1 MMRVG
6 PGGAG
11 NSWVANTASLQ
22 GSSERRSALEL
33 AVDASPRGTPQSLV
47 SQKRFPSRTKLI
59 KIPGQHTHLRAE
71 LHAQP
76 QVHSLPSSAMIDTIK
91 SFLSEEEAA
100 NEATTAMA
108 AQENQTAR
116 ISTPMSMPAFEDE
129 AGMIVVAAMSRHA
142 NVTVCIQINEFS
154 IQNDEF
160 VIQTDGF

>member
-1 MMRVG
+1 
-6 PGGAG
+6 
-11 NSWVANTASLQ
+11 
-22 GSSERRSALEL
+22 
-33 AVDASPRGTPQSLV
+33 
-47 SQKRFPSRTKLI
+47 
-59 KIPGQHTHLRAE
+59 
-71 LHAQP
+71 
-76 QVHSLPSSAMIDTIK
+76 MIDTIK